1 MSGRVALGPLTL
13 PPGDVTLNEINAML
27 QQRRE
32 GLSKRPLDTNA
43 ATHLIRHA
51 LASTETGL
59 DQERLSELLSL
70 PDDVVRLFRDDIT
83 IIVAYFDTDY
93 LLKSLPPANHGNAVD

>member
-13 PPGDVTLNEINAML
+13 PTGDVTLNVINQML
-27 QQRRE
+27 HQRRE
-32 GLSKRPLDTNA
+32 ELSKCPLDSNA

-51 LASTETGL
+51 LGSTETGL
-59 DQERLSELLSL
+59 DHQRLSQVLTL
-70 PDDVVRLFRDDIT
+70 PGDVVRLFRDDIS

-93 LLKSLPPANHGNAVD
+93 LLKSLPAL

>member
-13 PPGDVTLNEINAML
+13 PPGDVTLSEVNNLL

-32 GLSKRPLDTNA
+32 ELSKRPLDTNA
-43 ATHLIRHA
+43 ATHLMRHA
-51 LASTETGL
+51 LGSTETGL
-59 DQERLSELLSL
+59 DPDRLSELMSM

-93 LLKSLPPANHGNAVD
+93 LLKSVPI